1 MNDIFNMIFDLFAW
15 VVESLRSIP
24 LSDNVSLF
32 DFSFALLIMGI
43 TISAV
48 VITAKSSALNSQSA
62 RYRENRQNER
72 KQNKGG

>member
-1 MNDIFNMIFDLFAW
+1 MSNIFDLIFSLFEW
-15 VVESLRSIP
+15 VISSLRSIP

-43 TISAV
+43 TLSAV